1 MTLGKEMKTLDFKK
15 KRHRKYLT
23 AEQAPTR
30 PQQRGLEKQEGERV
44 SMLSRPPPPPPPD
57 PNPNWDTLSQL
68 QARHYDVPFEASR
81 RQHVSENSLHQQVH
95 QLRSAAMSSAEGMA
109 LGTPE
114 GEQVAFAA
122 AHDFLMG
129 KPTDPAGA
137 ARHWD
142 LLCVLS
148 SMSCRRLLKF
158 FPVQACGNR
167 VLEFRLLA
175 VVCVFGYQTKIV
187 KVPGPAILT
196 SRPDLASGLANR
208 VTSA

>member
-1 MTLGKEMKTLDFKK
+1 M
-15 KRHRKYLT
+15 
-23 AEQAPTR
+23 AAS
-30 PQQRGLEKQEGERV
+30 ERDG
-44 SMLSRPPPPPPPD
+44 RPPPPPPPN
-57 PNPNWDTLSQL
+57 PNPTLSQF
-68 QARHYDVPFEASR
+68 QTGYYDVPLEAPGR
-81 RQHVSENSLHQQVH
+81 HPHVSENSLHQPVY
-95 QLRSAAMSSAEGMA
+95 QLRSAAVSIAEGMA

-114 GEQVAFAA
+114 GEQVPFAA

-167 VLEFRLLA
+167 VLGFRLLA
-175 VVCVFGYQTKIV
+175 VICVFGCQI
-187 KVPGPAILT
+187 
-196 SRPDLASGLANR
+196 SNPDLQG
-208 VTSA
+208 